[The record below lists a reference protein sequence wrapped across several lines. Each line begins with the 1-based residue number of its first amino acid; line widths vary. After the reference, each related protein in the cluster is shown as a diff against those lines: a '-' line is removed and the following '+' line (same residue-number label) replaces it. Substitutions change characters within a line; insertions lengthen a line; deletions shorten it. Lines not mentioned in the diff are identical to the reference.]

1 MTHPLLTSIGNLPE
15 WFELMD
21 GYRGAERDR
30 AKYLADQLTAFGDE
44 ITDAEWVKLMHA
56 AELLIAEWRARNSIT
71 ETAASLKQDLVRAA
85 ISSNRAA

>member
-1 MTHPLLTSIGNLPE
+1 VNPLLTSIGNLPE

-21 GYRGAERDR
+21 GYGGAERDR
-30 AKYLADQLTAFGDE
+30 VEYLADQWTVRSEPPSADEWDGLLT
-44 ITDAEWVKLMHA
+44 A